1 MSASLMFLAQCH
13 EETVLK
19 VTQDQHQELADF
31 YRRIEQRAF
40 RMAMI
45 ETRQTSDALDIV
57 QDAMESLMKSYLNK
71 PSEEWRPLFYRIL
84 QNKIKDWHRW
94 GAVRAKLHLSK
105 PNLESDEDWLES
117 QVASTQLTPENHV
130 QGEISMH
137 HLQIALSQLSLR
149 QRQTFLLRVWEG
161 FSVNETA
168 DIMKCSCG
176 SVKTHLSRAL
186 KSLQNLLEDPS

>member
-1 MSASLMFLAQCH
+1 MSKTLMFLEQCH
-13 EETVLK
+13 EEIVLK
-19 VTQDQHQELADF
+19 VTQDQRQELADF

-40 RMAMI
+40 RMVMI
-45 ETRQTSDALDIV
+45 ETRHSGDALDLV
-57 QDAMESLMKSYLNK
+57 QDAMESLMKNYVNK

-94 GAVRAKLHLSK
+94 GSVRAKFHLSK
-105 PNLESDEDWLES
+105 PEQENSEDWLES
-117 QVASTQLTPENHV
+117 QVASTEPTPEKNL
-130 QGEISMH
+130 QAEMTMH
-137 HLQIALSQLSLR
+137 SLQLALSQLSLR

-168 DIMKCSCG
+168 NIMKCSSG

-186 KSLQNLLEDPS
+186 QSLQNLLEDAT

>member
-1 MSASLMFLAQCH
+1 MFLAQCH

-45 ETRQTSDALDIV
+45 ETRQSSDALDIV

-117 QVASTQLTPENHV
+117 QVASTQPTPENHA

-186 KSLQNLLEDPS
+186 KSLQNLLENPS

>member
-1 MSASLMFLAQCH
+1 MFLAPCH

-45 ETRQTSDALDIV
+45 ETRQSSDALDIV
-57 QDAMESLMKSYLNK
+57 QDAMESLMKSYMNK

-105 PNLESDEDWLES
+105 SNLESSEDWLES
-117 QVASTQLTPENHV
+117 QVASTQPTPDNQA
-130 QGEISMH
+130 QGELSMQ
-137 HLQIALSQLSLR
+137 HLQEALNQLSLR

-186 KSLQNLLEDPS
+186 KSLKNSLEDPS